1 MIELLVI
8 LVKFALAIQIV
19 FPHIN
24 FGSVHC
30 ISVKTCIGIW
40 VSTTLKCKS
49 I

>member
-19 FPHIN
+19 FSHIN